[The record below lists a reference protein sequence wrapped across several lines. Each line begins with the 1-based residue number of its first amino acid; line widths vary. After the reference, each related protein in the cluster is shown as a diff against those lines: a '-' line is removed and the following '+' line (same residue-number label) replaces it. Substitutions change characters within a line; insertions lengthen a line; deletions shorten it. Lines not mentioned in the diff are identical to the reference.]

1 MSYKVGDTIQIKKQE
16 TTLEQTFNDIL
27 SVLRSPKMKETD
39 KLTWCSSALSI
50 LEEMYK
56 KDELGSVKVA
66 KHKLIPILIT
76 SSAPVFS
83 VIWLPFLVFIKRHIV
98 FAQDEILSAL

>member
-1 MSYKVGDTIQIKKQE
+1 MSLKVGDKITIKKQE
-16 TTLEQTFNDIL
+16 TTLESTFNDIL

-39 KLTWCSSALSI
+39 KLQWCNSALSI

-66 KHKLIPILIT
+66 KHKLIPILEKLVEGSKIENMALFFDCYKNIT
-76 SSAPVFS
+76 
-83 VIWLPFLVFIKRHIV
+83 
-98 FAQDEILSAL
+98 